1 MKAQEFRDLS
11 EQELEL
17 KEEQLRKELFD
28 INNELKAHNKRERI
42 AHIPA
47 IKRDIARVMTVRS
60 EKQKQQQEGSKHG
73 KR

>member
-1 MKAQEFRDLS
+1 MKAQECRDLS
-11 EQELEL
+11 EQELNL
-17 KEEQLRKELFD
+17 KEEQLRRELFD

-47 IKRDIARVMTVRS
+47 IKRDIARVMTVRR
-60 EKQKQQQEGSKHG
+60 EKQKQQHEGSKHG